1 MALEIQKQLEG
12 TSRSTSGTGV
22 ELDLVSGEI
31 GANIQTTL
39 LELIYKKKSDGT
51 FLHFPSEEK
60 LATQDKTN
68 KSGAEYIGVDGIAMV
83 TLSAGNLQAVLE
95 AIDAQLTTIISGGG
109 LVGGVILEDGTV
121 PMLAQWNMEL
131 GFTAGGTCH
140 VNPYYDPDVESH
152 VQPHNAFRGIN
163 FAVTGEAAFCTAY
176 QEGQNLC
183 DNPSLSAPA
192 SEWSDSGDA
201 VLGSDVL
208 TVTYS
213 TGAGSLTQANGDMN
227 IAPVSFRSYALYI
240 TTGDVSLAGDYT
252 FQVKF
257 SGASASEPLLVSDL
271 TSSYENYIE
280 FVAKG
285 NEIDADDFELVFADG
300 SSGNTFV
307 FASVNLVLLSN
318 GPVRSAE
325 LVAPKLQ
332 GIRRTIEQ
340 TFISDSADYLSDV
353 WLARGNGTTIT
364 LPAARSEYVG
374 MQFTVKNGSTGQN
387 TTVATAD
394 ATTIEGSATDTL
406 STFYDF
412 ATYVLF
418 LDLGTL
424 RWMAIARS

>member
-1 MALEIQKQLEG
+1 MALEIQKLLEG
-12 TSRSTSGTGV
+12 TSRATVGTGV
-22 ELDLVSGEI
+22 ELDLVLGEN
-31 GANIQTTL
+31 GVNIDPDF
-39 LELIYKKKSDGT
+39 LEMIYRKKSDGT

-60 LATQDKTN
+60 LVSESKAV
-68 KSGAEYIGVDGIAMV
+68 KSGAQFIGVDDTDLTSIPG
-83 TLSAGNLQAVLE
+83 GDLQSVIE
-95 AIDAQLTTIISGGG
+95 AIDVAIIAAGGG
-109 LVGGVILEDGTV
+109 GVSGVILEDGTV

>member
-1 MALEIQKQLEG
+1 MALEIQKLLEG
-12 TSRSTSGTGV
+12 TSRATVGTGV
-22 ELDLVSGEI
+22 ELDLVLGEN
-31 GANIQTTL
+31 GVNIDPDF
-39 LELIYKKKSDGT
+39 LEMIYRKKSDGT

-60 LATQDKTN
+60 LVSESKAV
-68 KSGAEYIGVDGIAMV
+68 KSGAQFIGVDDTDLTSIPG
-83 TLSAGNLQAVLE
+83 GDLQSVIE
-95 AIDAQLTTIISGGG
+95 AIDVAIIAAGGG
-109 LVGGVILEDGTV
+109 GVSGVILEDGTV

-183 DNPSLSAPA
+183 DNPNLSAPA

>member
-1 MALEIQKQLEG
+1 MALEIQKLLEG
-12 TSRSTSGTGV
+12 TSRSAVGTGV
-22 ELDLVSGEI
+22 ELDLVLGEN
-31 GANIQTTL
+31 GVNIDPDF
-39 LELIYKKKSDGT
+39 LEMIYRKKSDGT

-60 LATQDKTN
+60 LVSESKAV
-68 KSGAEYIGVDGIAMV
+68 KSGAQFIGVDDTDLTSIPG
-83 TLSAGNLQAVLE
+83 GDLQSVIE
-95 AIDAQLTTIISGGG
+95 AIDVAIIAAGGG
-109 LVGGVILEDGTV
+109 GVSGVILEDGTV